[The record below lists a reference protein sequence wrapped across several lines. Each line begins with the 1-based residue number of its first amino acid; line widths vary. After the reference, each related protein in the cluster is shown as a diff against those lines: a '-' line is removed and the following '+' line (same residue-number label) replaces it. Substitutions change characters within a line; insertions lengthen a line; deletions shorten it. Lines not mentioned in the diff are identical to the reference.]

1 MPRTILCE
9 ECQVVLNLPA
19 AVSAGKRM
27 KCPKCGHRFAI
38 SEKDASSEST
48 LAGDADADIL
58 SSRDFGKRPPSHDN
72 LPVSREI
79 GKRPPSHDNLPI
91 QVGDQDLRD
100 LFDLPLG
107 TAASIEKSAVESK
120 EPVLSDAE
128 ALFQEPKGRKR
139 KATGAEARAQARRC
153 VSCGGFVPMG
163 MSICTACGV
172 DQDTGMR
179 VGLDDDLVAPPPPAA
194 TGPPLHIAIIGFL
207 CGLTSTLLLV
217 LSLIQSVRVQ
227 AGVTQYGWLCLALV
241 SGFGIYG
248 AVQFFIGKSV
258 KYLMLALTLGVF
270 VNAMSLI
277 ALPIYQATFA
287 DPETVVIK
295 VAKKN
300 TPDSLDDEDVQ
311 INPIADRLDLQ
322 KIEGGLIVILLYAML
337 SIYLMSPPVKRYFI
351 RQATL
356 DSVPIV

>member
-1 MPRTILCE
+1 MPRTILCQK
-9 ECQVVLNLPA
+9 CGVVLNLPA

-48 LAGDADADIL
+48 VAGDTDADL
-58 SSRDFGKRPPSHDN
+58 VSSRDFGKRPPSHDN
-72 LPVSREI
+72 LPV
-79 GKRPPSHDNLPI
+79 PA
-91 QVGDQDLRD
+91 GDKDLRD

-120 EPVLSDAE
+120 KPVVSDAE
-128 ALFQEPKGRKR
+128 ALFQEPSVRK
-139 KATGAEARAQARRC
+139 KKSTGAEARAQARRC
-153 VSCGGFVPMG
+153 VSCGGFVPKG

-179 VGLDDDLVAPPPPAA
+179 VGLDDDLVPPPPAA
-194 TGPPLHIAIIGFL
+194 TGPPLHIAITGFL
-207 CGLTSTLLLV
+207 CGLASLLLLV
-217 LSLIQSVRVQ
+217 LSLIQSVRGQ
-227 AGVTQYGWLCLALV
+227 AGPTQYGWLCLALV
-241 SGFGIYG
+241 SAFGIYG
-248 AVQFFIGKSV
+248 AVQFFIGRSV

-270 VNAMSLI
+270 VDAMSLI

-287 DPETVVIK
+287 DRETVVTK
-295 VAKKN
+295 VAKKD

-311 INPIADRLDLQ
+311 IIPVTDRLDLQ

-351 RQATL
+351 RRKAL
-356 DSVPIV
+356 GSAPIF

>member
-1 MPRTILCE
+1 MPRTILCQK
-9 ECQVVLNLPA
+9 CGVVLNLPA
-19 AVSAGKRM
+19 AASAGKRM

-48 LAGDADADIL
+48 VAGDTDADL
-58 SSRDFGKRPPSHDN
+58 VSSRDFGKRPPSHDN
-72 LPVSREI
+72 LPV
-79 GKRPPSHDNLPI
+79 PA
-91 QVGDQDLRD
+91 GDKDLRD

-120 EPVLSDAE
+120 KPVVSDAE
-128 ALFQEPKGRKR
+128 ALFQEPSVRK
-139 KATGAEARAQARRC
+139 KKSTGAEARAQARRC
-153 VSCGGFVPMG
+153 VSCGGFVPKG

-179 VGLDDDLVAPPPPAA
+179 VGLDDDLVPPPPAA
-194 TGPPLHIAIIGFL
+194 TGPPLHIAITGFL
-207 CGLTSTLLLV
+207 CGLTSLLLLV
-217 LSLIQSVRVQ
+217 LSLIQSVRGQ
-227 AGVTQYGWLCLALV
+227 AGPTQYGWLCLALV
-241 SGFGIYG
+241 SAFGIYG
-248 AVQFFIGKSV
+248 AVQFFIGRSV

-270 VNAMSLI
+270 VDAMSLI

-287 DPETVVIK
+287 DRETVVTK
-295 VAKKN
+295 VAKKD

-311 INPIADRLDLQ
+311 INPITDRLDLQ

-351 RQATL
+351 RRKAL
-356 DSVPIV
+356 GSAPIF